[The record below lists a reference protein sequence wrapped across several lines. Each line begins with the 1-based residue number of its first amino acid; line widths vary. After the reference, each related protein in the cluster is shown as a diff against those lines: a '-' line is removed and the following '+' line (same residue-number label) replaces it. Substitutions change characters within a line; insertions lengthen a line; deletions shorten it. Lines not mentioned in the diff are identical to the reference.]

1 MIVKVCGMREPDN
14 IRAVEQTGPDW
25 MGFIFF
31 PHSSRHVSLRPAYLP
46 ERCKRVGVFVNEV
59 TPAILQKAEEFDLH
73 YIQLHGTE
81 TSEQCLRLLPVR
93 HSLYRLWRFGKNIRL
108 ASAYGV
114 SWFHSFSAKRRTKA
128 RQSAFSERIPPS
140 CMGRHRSQ

>member
-73 YIQLHGTE
+73 YIQLNAAFQTGN
-81 TSEQCLRLLPVR
+81 Q
-93 HSLYRLWRFGKNIRL
+93 K
-108 ASAYGV
+108 
-114 SWFHSFSAKRRTKA
+114 KA
-128 RQSAFSERIPPS
+128 IQP
-140 CMGRHRSQ
+140 HRSVAVRDIL

>member
-31 PHSSRHVSLRPAYLP
+31 SHSSRHVSLRPAYLP

-59 TPAILQKAEEFDLH
+59 TPAILQKAEEFDPRYVSF
-73 YIQLHGTE
+73 YIM
-81 TSEQCLRLLPVR
+81 SV
-93 HSLYRLWRFGKNIRL
+93 
-108 ASAYGV
+108 
-114 SWFHSFSAKRRTKA
+114 
-128 RQSAFSERIPPS
+128 
-140 CMGRHRSQ
+140 M